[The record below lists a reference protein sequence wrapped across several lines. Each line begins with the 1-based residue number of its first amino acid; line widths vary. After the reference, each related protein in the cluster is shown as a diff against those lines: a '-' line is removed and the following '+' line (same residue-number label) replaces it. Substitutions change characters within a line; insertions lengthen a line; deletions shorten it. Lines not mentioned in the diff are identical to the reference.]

1 MLQAV
6 ELINFGLLEHINWDS
21 LGPINVITGNNG
33 SGKTSILKALY
44 SAVKALEGYQRGDD
58 NKTLA
63 ELLSDKLYWTF
74 QVDKIGD
81 LVRKGQDEQ
90 LRCKI
95 TMKDKFLQYHFTKN
109 LEKQIKSLENYI
121 DPRTDYDSIF
131 LPAKEILSLHKI
143 ILKSR
148 DNDKLFGFDDTY
160 VDLARAIQLP
170 SQRKTSNTS
179 SAVRKKLYELLGGR
193 VAYHDQ
199 SAQWR
204 FAQKGGQKFPIGVT
218 AEGIKKLALLDT
230 LLGNKYLKRGSIV
243 FIDEPES
250 ALHPEAISI
259 FLDCIADLAFNE
271 GIQFFMATHSYFVIK
286 KMYLIAQE
294 AKPKRSIPILA
305 CEKEGDK
312 MVWRADDLLNGM
324 PENAIVNE
332 VIRLYE
338 EELEL
343 S

>member
-6 ELINFGLLEHINWDS
+6 ELVNFGLLEKISWDS
-21 LGPINVITGNNG
+21 LGAINLITGNNG

-44 SAVKALEGYQRGDD
+44 STVKALEGYQRGDD

-63 ELLSDKLYWTF
+63 ELLSEKLYWTF

-81 LVRKGQDEQ
+81 LVRKGQDEP

-109 LEKQIKSLENYI
+109 LEKQIRSLENYI
-121 DPRTDYDSIF
+121 EPRTEYDSIF

-170 SQRKTSNTS
+170 SQRKTSNTA
-179 SAVRKKLYELLGGR
+179 SAVRKKLDELLGGR
-193 VAYHDQ
+193 VEYDNK

-204 FAQKGGQKFPIGVT
+204 FGKGGQKFPIGVT
-218 AEGIKKLALLDT
+218 AEGVKKLALLDT

-250 ALHPEAISI
+250 ALHPEAISV
-259 FLDCIADLAFNE
+259 FLECIADLAFNE

-286 KMYLIAQE
+286 KLYLIAQQKE
-294 AKPKRSIPILA
+294 CSIPILA
-305 CEKEGDK
+305 CEKEENQ

-324 PENAIVNE
+324 PENAIINE
-332 VIRLYE
+332 AIHLYE

-343 S
+343 P

>member
-6 ELINFGLLEHINWDS
+6 ELVNFGLLEKINWDS
-21 LGPINVITGNNG
+21 LGAINLITGNNG
-33 SGKTSILKALY
+33 SGKTFILKALY
-44 SAVKALEGYQRGDD
+44 SSVKALEGYQRGDD
-58 NKTLA
+58 NKTLS

-95 TMKDKFLQYHFTKN
+95 TIKEKFLQYHFSKA
-109 LEKQIKSLENYI
+109 LEKSIKSLENYI
-121 DPRTDYDSIF
+121 EPRTEYDSIF

-170 SQRKTSNTS
+170 SQRKTSNTA
-179 SAVRKKLYELLGGR
+179 SAVRKKLDELLGGR
-193 VAYHDQ
+193 VEYDNK

-204 FAQKGGQKFPIGVT
+204 FGKGGQKFPIGVT

-230 LLGNKYLKRGSIV
+230 LLGNKYLKKGSIV

-250 ALHPEAISI
+250 ALHPEAISV

-294 AKPKRSIPILA
+294 NKRSIPILA
-305 CEKEGDK
+305 CEKEENQ
-312 MVWRADDLLNGM
+312 MVWRADDLANGL
-324 PENAIVNE
+324 PENAIINE

-343 S
+343 P

>member
-6 ELINFGLLEHINWDS
+6 ELNNFGLLEKLNWDS
-21 LGPINVITGNNG
+21 LGCINLITGNNG
-33 SGKTSILKALY
+33 SGKTFILKALY

-109 LEKQIKSLENYI
+109 LEKQIRSLENYI

-170 SQRKTSNTS
+170 SQRRTSDTVS
-179 SAVRKKLYELLGGR
+179 VVRKKLDDLLGGR
-193 VAYHDQ
+193 VEYDNK

-204 FAQKGGQKFPIGVT
+204 FGKGGQKFPIGVT

-230 LLGNKYLKRGSIV
+230 LLGNKYLKKGSIV

-250 ALHPEAISI
+250 ALHPEAISV
-259 FLDCIADLAFNE
+259 FLDCIADLALNE

-286 KMYLIAQE
+286 KLYLIAQQNQC
-294 AKPKRSIPILA
+294 SIPILA

-324 PENAIVNE
+324 PENAIINE
-332 VIRLYE
+332 AIHLYE

>member
-6 ELINFGLLEHINWDS
+6 ELVNFGLLEKINWDS
-21 LGPINVITGNNG
+21 LGAINLITGNNG
-33 SGKTSILKALY
+33 SGKTFILKALY
-44 SAVKALEGYQRGDD
+44 SSVKALEGYQRGDD

-81 LVRKGQDEQ
+81 LVRKGQDEP
-90 LRCKI
+90 LRCRI

-109 LEKQIKSLENYI
+109 PEKQIRSLENYI
-121 DPRTDYDSIF
+121 DPRIDYDSIF

-170 SQRKTSNTS
+170 SQIKTSNTA
-179 SAVRKKLYELLGGR
+179 SAVRKKLDELLGGR
-193 VAYHDQ
+193 VEYDNK

-204 FAQKGGQKFPIGVT
+204 FGKGGQKFPIGVT

-230 LLGNKYLKRGSIV
+230 LLGNKYLKKGSIV

-250 ALHPEAISI
+250 ALHPEAISV

-294 AKPKRSIPILA
+294 AKRSIPILA

-312 MVWRADDLLNGM
+312 MAWLADDLFNGM

-338 EELEL
+338 EELGL
-343 S
+343 P

>member
-6 ELINFGLLEHINWDS
+6 ELVNFGLLEKISWDS
-21 LGPINVITGNNG
+21 LGAINLITGNNG

-44 SAVKALEGYQRGDD
+44 STVKALEGYQRGDD

-81 LVRKGQDEQ
+81 LVRKGQDEP

-109 LEKQIKSLENYI
+109 LEKQIRSLENYI
-121 DPRTDYDSIF
+121 EPRTEYDSIF

-170 SQRKTSNTS
+170 SQRKTSNTA
-179 SAVRKKLYELLGGR
+179 SAVRKKLDELLGGR
-193 VAYHDQ
+193 VEYDNK

-204 FAQKGGQKFPIGVT
+204 FGKGGQKFPIGVT
-218 AEGIKKLALLDT
+218 AEGVKKLALLDT

-250 ALHPEAISI
+250 ALHPEAISV
-259 FLDCIADLAFNE
+259 FLECIADLAFNE

-294 AKPKRSIPILA
+294 NKRSIPILA
-305 CEKEGDK
+305 CEKEENQ
-312 MVWRADDLLNGM
+312 MVWRSDDLLNGM
-324 PENAIVNE
+324 PENAIINE
-332 VIRLYE
+332 VIHLYE

-343 S
+343 P